1 MNMTH
6 TVYVKLDE
14 ITELTHKDILLKD
27 VAQVYCRDQNIQNKC
42 SVCRIMTVRSD
53 EAHRYVMSAL
63 DVTKS
68 WRLWI
73 RGLKWSIWERQ
84 TLSLPT
90 SRPLLLPMDGSGVRQ
105 LYLPDQFFGAAFAIM
120 TFNNDVSVTSVFHEI
135 YRLVMGYEAAGFTV
149 LEASYC
155 VGLSLGIM
163 VFFNHISAGKVN
175 TDPTPLEVEMRLYEE
190 NISKTLI
197 DNAQRKEKKID
208 IS

>member
-1 MNMTH
+1 MTH

-63 DVTKS
+63 DVTKK
-68 WRLWI
+68 LEALI

-105 LYLPDQFFGAAFAIM
+105 P
-120 TFNNDVSVTSVFHEI
+120 VS
-135 YRLVMGYEAAGFTV
+135 A
-149 LEASYC
+149 
-155 VGLSLGIM
+155 
-163 VFFNHISAGKVN
+163 
-175 TDPTPLEVEMRLYEE
+175 
-190 NISKTLI
+190 
-197 DNAQRKEKKID
+197 
-208 IS
+208 